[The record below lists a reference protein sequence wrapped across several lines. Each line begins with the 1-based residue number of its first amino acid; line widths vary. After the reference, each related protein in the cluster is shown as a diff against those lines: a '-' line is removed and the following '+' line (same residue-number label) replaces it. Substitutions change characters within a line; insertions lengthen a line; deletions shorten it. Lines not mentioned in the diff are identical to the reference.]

1 MSLMNV
7 EIIAVSCSG
16 LGAAILISNADFV
29 SNGHHSPIHPSRGQ
43 AAALLGSHLNLVG
56 SSILK
61 PLEPMAVTLLVNHD
75 PTTPTPDRQ
84 FN

>member
-16 LGAAILISNADFV
+16 LGAASLISNVDFA
-29 SNGHHSPIHPSRGQ
+29 SNGYHSPIHPSRGQ
-43 AAALLGSHLNLVG
+43 AAGLLGSRLNLVG

-61 PLEPMAVTLLVNHD
+61 PLEPMAVTLLVK
-75 PTTPTPDRQ
+75 P
-84 FN
+84 